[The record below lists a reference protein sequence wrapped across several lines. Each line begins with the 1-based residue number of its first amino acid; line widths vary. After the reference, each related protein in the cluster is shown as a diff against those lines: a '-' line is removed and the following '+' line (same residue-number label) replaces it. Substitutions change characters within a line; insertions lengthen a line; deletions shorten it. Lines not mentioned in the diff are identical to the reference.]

1 MPEQRKWYQ
10 STWRGWAAAP
20 LSILLAVALQYVTL
34 QLGAGKDF
42 PFAFYYMVAVF
53 TVAWKAGALPGVLG
67 CLTIMVG
74 IPMSSPSFH
83 LNQIDPWRLAGF
95 CGVSLLVSA
104 VAAAQRRI
112 QNRLQESNEEL
123 DRRVAART
131 GELAESVAQLE
142 SEVEERRK
150 TEAALLESK
159 QRVDLTLNAAGIG
172 RWDLDVATGQISR
185 SSQCDHIFG
194 YDTGHEASPATSNA
208 ASNETS
214 STDWTI
220 DGVLEH
226 IHPED
231 RPRLEATVLTAL
243 QGGDIVDADMRIRRA
258 DGETRWVWARGKAF
272 RDAEGRVTRMLGSLR
287 DVTESK
293 QAAQRLQV
301 QLERLS
307 LLDQITRGIG
317 ERHDLR
323 SIFQVAIRSIEEN
336 LPVDFGC
343 VCLYHPEDETLE
355 VTCVGVR
362 SEEFA
367 MELAMKE
374 LSRFPVGTNGLSRCV
389 QGTLVYEPD
398 VSELDHAFPRRVANA
413 GLRSL
418 VAAPL
423 VVAKEVFGVLLA
435 ARTGTHA
442 FASPDCEFLRQ
453 LSEHVALAAHQ
464 ANIRTA
470 LKQAYEDLQRTQ
482 QSVMQQERLRALG
495 QMASGIAHD
504 INNAISPVTLY
515 TETLLETEPQLS
527 TRARGFLET
536 IHRAIDDVAETVA
549 RMRQFYRPQESQ
561 MVLMPVDLGTLAQQV
576 LDLTAPHWRSLAQK
590 KGISIRPKLELT
602 RGLPAI
608 LGIESEIREALT
620 NLVINAADAMP
631 SGGELILRTR
641 LGGEP
646 GAPRMHL
653 EVTDT
658 GIGMDE
664 DTLRRCLEPF
674 FTTKGERGT
683 GLGLAMVYGVMQRH
697 QGRVEFDSAPGRG
710 TTARLNFPVPDARP
724 EVKTV
729 YAEPPKPAQMRILV
743 VDDDP
748 LLIRSLRD
756 TLEID
761 GHDIVT
767 ADGGEKGIATFQ
779 QDTAFAAVIT
789 DLGMPHVD
797 GTKVALAIKAAS
809 PGTPV
814 ILLTGWGQRLN
825 EEGEMPPHVDCVLSK
840 PPKLRDLR
848 AALAKHVTGEP
859 ARAA

>member
-1 MPEQRKWYQ
+1 MPDERKWYQ
-10 STWRGWAAAP
+10 STWRGWAQAP
-20 LSILLAVALQYVTL
+20 LAVVLALCLHGVTMW
-34 QLGAGKDF
+34 LGAGPDF
-42 PFAFYYMVAVF
+42 PFAFYYLVAVF
-53 TVAWKAGALPGVLG
+53 AIAWRAGAGPGVLA
-67 CLTIMVG
+67 CVLTVVG
-74 IPMSSPSFH
+74 LPYSSPTFH
-83 LNQIDPWRLAGF
+83 FNGADALRLACF

-112 QNRLQESNEEL
+112 QRRLRESNEEL

-131 GELAESVAQLE
+131 AELAESVAQLE

-150 TEAALLESK
+150 TEVALLESK
-159 QRVDLTLNAAGIG
+159 QRVDMTLNAAGIG
-172 RWDLDVATGQISR
+172 RWDLDAATGEV
-185 SSQCDHIFG
+185 SQSTQFDHIFG
-194 YDTGHEASPATSNA
+194 YGKGHESARA
-208 ASNETS
+208 
-214 STDWTI
+214 DWTI
-220 DGVLEH
+220 QRALEH
-226 IHPED
+226 VHPED
-231 RPRLEATVLTAL
+231 RSRLEATVLAAL
-243 QGGDIVDADMRIRRA
+243 EDGDVVETDVRIRRA
-258 DGETRWVWARGKAF
+258 DGETRWVWVRGRVF
-272 RDAEGRVTRMLGSLR
+272 RDAQGEVARVLGSLR
-287 DVTESK
+287 DITQRK
-293 QAAQRLQV
+293 QADQRLQV

-323 SIFQVAIRSIEEN
+323 SIFQVAVRSIEEN

-343 VCLYHPEDETLE
+343 ICLFHPEDETLE
-355 VTCVGVR
+355 VTCIGVR

-367 MELAMKE
+367 MELAMTE
-374 LSRFPVGTNGLSRCV
+374 QARFPVGENGLSRCV
-389 QGTLVYEPD
+389 RGILVYEPD
-398 VSELDHAFPRRVANA
+398 VAELDHAFPRQMAKA
-413 GLRSL
+413 GLRSM

-435 ARTGTHA
+435 ARTGAHT
-442 FASPDCEFLRQ
+442 FDSPDCEFLRQ

-464 ANIRTA
+464 ANIRNA

-561 MVLMPVDLGTLAQQV
+561 SVLMPVDLGTLAQQV

-590 KGISIRPKLELT
+590 KGISIRPRLELT
-602 RGLPAI
+602 PGLPAI

-631 SGGELILRTR
+631 SGGELTLRTR

-653 EVTDT
+653 EVCDT
-658 GIGMDE
+658 GIGMDD

-697 QGRVEFDSAPGRG
+697 QARVEFDSAPGRG
-710 TTARLNFPVPDARP
+710 TIARLNFPVPEARQ
-724 EVKTV
+724 ELATV
-729 YAEPPKPAQMRILV
+729 YAEPPKPERMRLLI

-767 ADGGEKGIATFQ
+767 ADGGEKGIATFE
-779 QDTAFAAVIT
+779 QDTRFAAVIT

-797 GTKVALAIKAAS
+797 GTKVAQAIKAAS
-809 PGTPV
+809 PDTPV

-825 EEGEMPPHVDCVLSK
+825 EEGEMPPCVDCVLSK
-840 PPKLRDLR
+840 PPKLRELR
-848 AALAKHVTGEP
+848 AALAKYVTEP